1 MDTMTKKR
9 AEEVLELTGEYTK
22 SDLRKAFANQARCY
36 HPDVASQHGID
47 EENANDLMT
56 EVNAAFKYLSDFFK
70 DDPRATIRA
79 SVSDDDYGFG
89 QDRYSQAYQEPAY
102 HEPPHA
108 QTPPYSQA
116 RTQTPP
122 HAQTP
127 PRSQSYAQTPPHA
140 QTPPRSQ
147 AQEQEQAPRDY
158 DHPKEGFEPGP
169 IGGRVRSLFDK
180 FASIPILPGLLSIV
194 GRLVFMMAVVA
205 IWRHIGRFEA
215 RGWDSPLTDEGVFA
229 DPVAYLTTTL
239 GFFIVPPVCLFNLV
253 KGTFSDGILSLIR
266 GIILFVCDFIDGFMG
281 GLKEE

>member
-22 SDLRKAFANQARCY
+22 SDLRKAFANQARHY

-102 HEPPHA
+102 HEPPRS
-108 QTPPYSQA
+108 QTPPY
-116 RTQTPP
+116 
-122 HAQTP
+122 
-127 PRSQSYAQTPPHA
+127 SQSYAQTPPHA

-158 DHPKEGFEPGP
+158 DHPKEEFEPGP
-169 IGGRVRSLFDK
+169 ICGRVRSLFDK
-180 FASIPILPGLLSIV
+180 FAAIPILPWLLSIA
-194 GRLVFMMAVVA
+194 GRLAFMMAVVA
-205 IWRHIGRFEA
+205 IWRHIGRFET

-229 DPVAYLTTTL
+229 DPVAYLTTML

-266 GIILFVCDFIDGFMG
+266 GIILFVCNFIDGFTG